1 MAYMQWT
8 EAMSVGLPE
17 LDDDHRILIA
27 VINRLAADTGEGAA
41 ADVVGRS
48 LVTLTRYAEY
58 HFEREQR
65 VMEACGFPELDSH
78 IEEHREF
85 VGWVREAERRYDT
98 TPADTAAELHGEVL
112 AFLKNWLNHHILLQ
126 DMAYRAYL
134 QDAMADARRAAL

>member
-17 LDDDHRILIA
+17 LDDDHRVLIA
-27 VINRLAADTGEGAA
+27 VINRLAADTEKGAA

-48 LVTLTRYAEY
+48 LVSLTRYAEY

-65 VMEACGFPELDSH
+65 VMAACGFPDLDSH

-85 VGWVREAERRYDT
+85 VGWVREAERRFDT

-112 AFLKNWLNHHILLQ
+112 AFLRNWLNHHILLQ
-126 DMAYRAYL
+126 DMAYRSYV
-134 QDAMADARRAAL
+134 QDAMAEARRAAL